1 MRQNSLSSSTR
12 VRQVARLSYLRN
24 FRVGSRLAVRHD
36 QHLPPSERMLS
47 TSPNDTKGGIEV
59 RSASLNAALGDQP
72 QIGTVPL
79 LISGG
84 VCGAEARPP
93 ELLLFLLRFVSRS
106 SSKGTLHL
114 HSRVSHVALIRRSGK
129 SGFDRCR
136 RVKPCVKKWSIKR
149 QNRRYS
155 SASIHAITAIFPRL
169 HRPERPL
176 PAGAQSTE
184 RLTADHAAHL
194 ARIKTARSA
203 ERYGGEAMPSPY
215 QTCVHCMLHPYA
227 QPDEPG

>member
-24 FRVGSRLAVRHD
+24 FGVGSRLAVRHD
-36 QHLPPSERMLS
+36 QRLPPSERMLS

-93 ELLLFLLRFVSRS
+93 ELLLFLLQFVSRS

-114 HSRVSHVALIRRSGK
+114 HSRISHVAPIRRSGK

-155 SASIHAITAIFPRL
+155 SGSIRAISAIIPPASSTRETVAGRRAVNRTPHSGSCRSSGPNKNCSVGGTLWRRGNAIPISNV
-169 HRPERPL
+169 RPL
-176 PAGAQSTE
+176 YAAPSRST
-184 RLTADHAAHL
+184 
-194 ARIKTARSA
+194 
-203 ERYGGEAMPSPY
+203 G
-215 QTCVHCMLHPYA
+215 
-227 QPDEPG
+227 